1 MRVHSAEQSA
11 TVAQLFAGS
20 RRRTTVN
27 WGILLA
33 GLAAAAL
40 LSAVVYYDAR
50 SVPVSRPRLLASA
63 VFLSLGG
70 AATLAAV
77 FPEIPPA
84 GLLVVAMIGPAV
96 YLFEREDAR
105 RGEETL
111 DPHSLP
117 SGGDDEGN
125 QKK

>member
-1 MRVHSAEQSA
+1 M
-11 TVAQLFAGS
+11 
-20 RRRTTVN
+20 N

-33 GLAAAAL
+33 GLVAAAL

-50 SVPVSRPRLLASA
+50 SVPVPRPRLLSSV

-70 AATLAAV
+70 AAALAAI

-84 GLLVVAMIGPAV
+84 GLLVVAIIGPAV
-96 YLFEREDAR
+96 YVFEREDAR

-117 SGGDDEGN
+117 SGGNDDERK
-125 QKK
+125 QK